1 MMPLWLWAVLPAV
14 DQPLRIER
22 AHVDAEVTVWGA
34 DCGPRPESAALPR
47 DGVHTLDG
55 NGRVV
60 SASGEVL
67 FGPGLCR
74 RLTQQ
79 PEIVERAAS
88 GSRLLCTMPAGS
100 ARDIQGRVEVQ
111 PVAPDAS
118 NAPALE
124 VVSDLRY
131 RWSLK
136 GSTCDVRLVERRRL
150 VADAP
155 AAPAEPPSAL
165 YCATPGEPVRLER
178 VGSPRLAVRSGGRV
192 RLEARLVDA
201 RGCRVER
208 PLTFSAS
215 HGRVDETGELELQT
229 TPPGTRVRAQATLPG
244 VPTVTAEW
252 TIEVARDTA
261 DLERL
266 LAALP
271 TASDEPG
278 LAVRPQSGESTVSVD
293 ASTSTEGAPGGSVL
307 GARLLLVS
315 FLVALA
321 LSAALGVFI
330 VLRTLRARRA
340 AEVFDSEAERV
351 LERSLAS
358 KRLPA
363 GGRLC
368 PRCGRRY
375 PDDAEFCGDDGAPLQ
390 RVN

>member
-1 MMPLWLWAVLPAV
+1 MTPLWLWALLPVV

-22 AHVDAEVTVWGA
+22 AHADAQVTVWGE
-34 DCGPRPESAALPR
+34 DCGPRPGPGALPR
-47 DGVHTLDG
+47 GGVHHLDAT
-55 NGRVV
+55 GRVV
-60 SASGEVL
+60 EASGDVL

-88 GSRLLCTMPAGS
+88 STRFVCTMPPGS
-100 ARDIQGRVEVQ
+100 ARDIQGTIEVQ
-111 PVAPDAS
+111 PDAPGAS
-118 NAPALE
+118 NAAALE

-150 VADAP
+150 VAEAP
-155 AAPAEPPSAL
+155 AAPAEPPSAAS
-165 YCATPGEPVRLER
+165 CATVGEPVRLEV
-178 VGSPRLAVRSGGRV
+178 VGSPRLATRSGGRV
-192 RLEARLVDA
+192 RLEARLLDA

-208 PLTFSAS
+208 GLSFVTT
-215 HGRVDETGELELQT
+215 HGRIDATGGLELLT
-229 TPPGTRVRAQATLPG
+229 TPPGTRVRAQATLAG
-244 VPTVTAEW
+244 LAAVTAEW

-271 TASDEPG
+271 TPSDTPG
-278 LAVRPQSGESTVSVD
+278 LAVRPQSGESTVSLD
-293 ASTSTEGAPGGSVL
+293 TSTSNPGAPTGSVL
-307 GARLLLVS
+307 GARVLLVS
-315 FLVALA
+315 FLAALA
-321 LSAALGVFI
+321 LSATLGVLI
-330 VLRTLRARRA
+330 VLRTLRTRRA
-340 AEVFDSEAERV
+340 AEVLNPEAERV
-351 LERSLAS
+351 LERSLAT
-358 KRLPA
+358 KRVQA
-363 GGRLC
+363 DARLC